1 MAQPM
6 IEIPSL
12 RPDIAR
18 ATTMIDKC
26 SNGHA
31 QGLTGVTEID
41 PVEISEVCG

>member
-6 IEIPSL
+6 IEIPTL
-12 RPDIAR
+12 RPDTAR
-18 ATTMIDKC
+18 ATTFPYYC

-31 QGLTGVTEID
+31 QPLTGVTEID